1 MNAVETGHH
10 DIGQVGSVVNSST
23 ERGFTLLEMVI
34 TMAVLTILTMG
45 VLPLVKLSVR
55 RQKEAE
61 LRATLRDMRRAIEE
75 FHRDTIGGPCDGA
88 SAAQGNAGGPRP
100 QAQLPNAAPGNAGTA
115 DPRSRVVISDC
126 KAFKSDNPDRFPP
139 DLETLVS
146 GINVIPRGNGAG
158 GGRGELGVNATD
170 VSDGGAALSTK
181 KKIYLRKLPVDPIT
195 GESEWDLRSVYQ
207 DKDAS
212 SWDEL
217 NVFDVRSKAD
227 GEALDGT
234 KYSDW

>member
-1 MNAVETGHH
+1 MRNTTG
-10 DIGQVGSVVNSST
+10 Q
-23 ERGFTLLEMVI
+23 RGFTLLEMVI

-61 LRATLRDMRRAIEE
+61 LRANLRDMRRAIEE

-88 SAAQGNAGGPRP
+88 SAAQGGGGPRP
-100 QAQLPNAAPGNAGTA
+100 QAQLGGAAPGNAGAA

-126 KAFKSDNPDRFPP
+126 KAFKSDNPDRYPP

-158 GGRGELGVNATD
+158 GGGRGELGVNATD
-170 VSDGGAALSTK
+170 VSSESATLSTK
-181 KKIYLRKLPVDPIT
+181 KKVYLRKLPVDPIT
-195 GESEWDLRSVYQ
+195 GEAEWDLRSVYQ

-217 NVFDVRSKAD
+217 NVFDVRSKAE
-227 GEALDGT
+227 GTALDGT

>member
-1 MNAVETGHH
+1 MTTGPNQ
-10 DIGQVGSVVNSST
+10 IRTESAVVNSSGQ
-23 ERGFTLLEMVI
+23 RGFTLLEMVI

-61 LRATLRDMRRAIEE
+61 LRSNLREMRRAIEE
-75 FHRDTIGGPCDGA
+75 FHRDTIGGPCDSSSQSQPGT
-88 SAAQGNAGGPRP
+88 SGGPRP
-100 QAQLPNAAPGNAGTA
+100 QVGPPGVAPGNAGTA

-126 KAFKSDNPDRFPP
+126 KVFKADNPDRYPP

-146 GINVIPRGNGAG
+146 GINVIPRGAGAG
-158 GGRGELGVNATD
+158 GGGRGDLSVAATE
-170 VSDGGAALSTK
+170 VTSEGAILADK
-181 KKIYLRKLPVDPIT
+181 KKVYLRKLPVDPIT
-195 GESEWDLRSVYQ
+195 GEAEWDLRSVYQ
-207 DKDAS
+207 DEDAS

-217 NVFDVRSKAD
+217 NVFDVRSKAE
-227 GEALDGT
+227 GTALDGT